1 MKNNYKLSIILTLV
15 LLLLF
20 PGNASADELSSQFGG
35 TTPLTLPAGQTV
47 ESVLALSTD
56 AHIAGTV
63 QDIVLVI
70 NGDVYLEPTARIDLV
85 IDIGGQV
92 INPSNV
98 TAKTGILRLSFTKK
112 FMNELFLGLAM
123 ILGLW
128 LVRLVISIL
137 GIVLLTGLGFLFRN
151 RLKQEETL
159 LKTYPLRLLSIGLAA
174 FFIILGLI
182 ITLSLTV
189 IGIPLAILIL
199 IIATGASLLGI
210 LPVLRHIGKAILS
223 EKILEYPTLTQWFI
237 FALLFVSVLNLPLLG
252 FIVLLGVL
260 LMSLGIVTAATW
272 GYLKKRNHRQE
283 HRQETPK

>member
-1 MKNNYKLSIILTLV
+1 MKNNYKLSIIILILA
-15 LLLLF
+15 LLF
-20 PGNASADELSSQFGG
+20 LFPSKALADELSSQFGG
-35 TTPLTLPAGQTV
+35 TTPLTLPAGHTV

-56 AHIAGTV
+56 AHIAGSV

-70 NGDVYLEPTARIDLV
+70 NGDVYLEPTAQIDLV
-85 IDIGGQV
+85 IDLGGQV

-98 TAKTGILRLSFTKK
+98 TAKTGIFRLSFTTK

-128 LVRLVISIL
+128 LLRLVISIL
-137 GIVLLTGLGFLFRN
+137 GIVLLTGLGFLLRN
-151 RLKQEETL
+151 RFKQGETL
-159 LKTYPLRLLSIGLAA
+159 LTTSPLRLLSIGLAA

-182 ITLSLTV
+182 ITLSLSV
-189 IGIPLAILIL
+189 IGIPLAILII
-199 IIATGASLLGI
+199 IIAAGASLLGI
-210 LPVLRHIGKAILS
+210 LPVLRYLGKAILS

-252 FIVLLGVL
+252 IIVLLGVL

-272 GYLKKRNHRQE
+272 SYFKKRNHRQE
-283 HRQETPK
+283 TPQ